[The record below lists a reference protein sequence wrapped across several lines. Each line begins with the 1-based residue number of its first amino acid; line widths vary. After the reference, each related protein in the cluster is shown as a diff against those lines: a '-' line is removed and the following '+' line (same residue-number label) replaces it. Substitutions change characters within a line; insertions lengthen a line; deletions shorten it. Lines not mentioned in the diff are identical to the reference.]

1 MSFISIECEVKVPL
15 PFMITIYHYQIVG
28 HVFIFYMLM
37 AQLFNNKA
45 NKLLN
50 NYTKQS
56 VLLSVDQNI
65 TQESYISVSF
75 VRKYNKRFSVYL

>member
-1 MSFISIECEVKVPL
+1 
-15 PFMITIYHYQIVG
+15 
-28 HVFIFYMLM
+28 MLI

-56 VLLSVDQNI
+56 VLLSVDQNFS
-65 TQESYISVSF
+65 QESNIRVSCISKDNTRATFQCIYKYYYIPYQMI
-75 VRKYNKRFSVYL
+75 RYLI

>member
-1 MSFISIECEVKVPL
+1 
-15 PFMITIYHYQIVG
+15 
-28 HVFIFYMLM
+28 MLI

-56 VLLSVDQNI
+56 VLLSVDQDIIQALNL
-65 TQESYISVSF
+65 SVSCI
-75 VRKYNKRFSVYL
+75 RKYNKRATFQCIYSYYYTPYKMTRYFM